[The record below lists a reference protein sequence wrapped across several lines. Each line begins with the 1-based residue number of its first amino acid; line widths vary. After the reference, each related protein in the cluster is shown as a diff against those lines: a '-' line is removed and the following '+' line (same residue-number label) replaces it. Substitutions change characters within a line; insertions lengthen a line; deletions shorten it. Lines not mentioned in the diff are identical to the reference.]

1 MKLFRNKRM
10 MSPSAVELGL
20 INDST
25 PFAIREAYKT
35 LYTNIIYVGIEDRC
49 KKIAVSSAVP
59 SEGKSSVS
67 ANLAYTIAQNS
78 RDTKVLL
85 IDADMRVPKIH
96 TFFNLDPN
104 SHGLS
109 EYLAGVDS
117 EPNVTYLEDENISVL
132 TSGARSLN
140 PTQLLSSSNMVKLF
154 EILEEKF
161 DFIIIDTPP
170 INIVADALLFN
181 EYINGYVISTLSEYS
196 DVNSVN
202 MCVEQLNRVG
212 ARILGFVL
220 SALKL
225 KNLGGRYKHSRYNHR
240 YSSEDKKIGND

>member
-1 MKLFRNKRM
+1 MKFFKKKETGFQN
-10 MSPSAVELGL
+10 PELGL

-25 PFAIREAYKT
+25 PFAIREAYKS
-35 LYTNIIYVGIEDRC
+35 LYTNIIYVGIEDKC
-49 KKIAVSSAVP
+49 KKIAITSAVP

-78 RDTKVLL
+78 SSSKVLL
-85 IDADMRVPKIH
+85 IDADMRVSKIH
-96 TFFNLDPN
+96 TFFDLDIN

-109 EYLAGVDS
+109 EFLAGVDE
-117 EPNVTYLEDENISVL
+117 EPNFTYIADKNITVL

-154 EILEEKF
+154 EILEDKF

-170 INIVADALLFN
+170 VNVVTDALLFN
-181 EYINGYVISTLSEYS
+181 EYINGYVISTLSDHS
-196 DVNSVN
+196 DINNVED
-202 MCVEQLNRVG
+202 CVEQLNRVG

-225 KNLGGRYKHSRYNHR
+225 KNLGGRYKYSRYNNR
-240 YSSEDKKIGND
+240 YSEEDKQKRG

>member
-1 MKLFRNKRM
+1 MKFFKKKVT
-10 MSPSAVELGL
+10 SPKSIELGL
-20 INDST
+20 VNDST
-25 PFAIREAYKT
+25 PFAIREAYKS

-49 KKIAVSSAVP
+49 KKIAVTSAVP

-78 RDTKVLL
+78 SNSKVLL
-85 IDADMRVPKIH
+85 IDADMRVSKIH
-96 TFFNLDPN
+96 TFFDIDFS

-109 EYLAGVDS
+109 EYLAGVDE
-117 EPNVTYLEDENISVL
+117 EPNFTYLEDKNITVL

-170 INIVADALLFN
+170 VNVVTDALLFN
-181 EYINGYVISTLSEYS
+181 EYINGYVISTLSDHS
-196 DVNSVN
+196 DVNNVED
-202 MCVEQLNRVG
+202 CVEQLNRVG

-225 KNLGGRYKHSRYNHR
+225 KNMGGRYRYSRYNNR
-240 YSSEDKKIGND
+240 YSDEDKKRQG